1 MAQIA
6 IVTGGS
12 QGFGRAVSVAL
23 VREGWT
29 VLVDGRDAAALEAA
43 VAATG
48 ALAVPG
54 DLNDAAHRAELVA
67 RAADLGGLDLLVN
80 SAGTLGPSPLPKLGA
95 YPLAGLR
102 EVLETNVVA
111 QLGLVQAA
119 LPLLREA
126 AGAVVN
132 ITSDA
137 AVEAYEGWGG
147 YGASKAALEQ
157 MSRVLAAEEPAVRV
171 WWADPGDM
179 RTRMHQDAFPGEDIG
194 DRPGPDE
201 VAPALVELVAT
212 RPPSGRIALRGLLPP
227 AGSVRHEDERHEM
240 AGDQR

>member
-95 YPLAGLR
+95 YPLDALQIGRASCR
-102 EVLETNVVA
+102 E
-111 QLGLVQAA
+111 
-119 LPLLREA
+119 
-126 AGAVVN
+126 
-132 ITSDA
+132 
-137 AVEAYEGWGG
+137 
-147 YGASKAALEQ
+147 
-157 MSRVLAAEEPAVRV
+157 RV
-171 WWADPGDM
+171 
-179 RTRMHQDAFPGEDIG
+179 
-194 DRPGPDE
+194 
-201 VAPALVELVAT
+201 
-212 RPPSGRIALRGLLPP
+212 
-227 AGSVRHEDERHEM
+227 
-240 AGDQR
+240 